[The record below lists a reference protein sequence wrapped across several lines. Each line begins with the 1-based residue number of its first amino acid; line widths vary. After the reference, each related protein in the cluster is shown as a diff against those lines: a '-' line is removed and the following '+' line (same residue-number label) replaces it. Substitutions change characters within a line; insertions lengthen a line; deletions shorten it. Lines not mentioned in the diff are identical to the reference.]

1 MRHQI
6 AGRRLSRYTSHRW
19 ALYRNL
25 VTALLSHGKIITTE
39 AKAREI
45 QGLTERM
52 ITLGKEGTLI
62 SRRRALAFST
72 DQKVV
77 NKLFEE
83 IAPMYIDRAGGYTR
97 LVKLGPRQGDN
108 AAMAQIELVK

>member
-45 QGLTERM
+45 RGLTEKM
-52 ITLGKEGTLI
+52 ITLGKEGTLV

-77 NKLFEE
+77 DKLFEE

>member
-45 QGLTERM
+45 RGLTEKM
-52 ITLGKEGTLI
+52 ITLGKEGTLV

-77 NKLFEE
+77 DKLFEE
-83 IAPMYIDRAGGYTR
+83 IAPMYIDRTGGYTR